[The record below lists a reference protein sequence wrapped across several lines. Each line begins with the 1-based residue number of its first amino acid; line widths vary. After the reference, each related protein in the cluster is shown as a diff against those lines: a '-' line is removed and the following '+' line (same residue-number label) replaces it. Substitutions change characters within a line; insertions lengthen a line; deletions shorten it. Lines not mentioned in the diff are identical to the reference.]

1 MTTNADLKSI
11 HEYLAV
17 PTDWLAARM
26 GVTDQTVWK
35 YERTSRGDKP
45 LPDYVT
51 EALAELV
58 HAREAAEQRAA
69 AIFEGAG
76 RLLPR
81 YESGDQWRVV
91 FPEFEGWPDSAQ
103 GPFVGALSVRLGIGV
118 EFIPAE

>member
-17 PTDWLAARM
+17 PTEWLAARM

-35 YERTSRGDKP
+35 YERISRGNKA

-51 EALAELV
+51 EALAELL
-58 HAREAAEQRAA
+58 HARYSAERRAAE
-69 AIFEGAG
+69 IFEGAG
-76 RLLPR
+76 GLLPR
-81 YESGDQWRVV
+81 YESGDEWRSI

-103 GPFVGALSVRLGIGV
+103 GAFIGALSVRLGLGI
-118 EFIPAE
+118 EFIPA